1 MNRRSRDS
9 QSPGA
14 DLGGVLAR
22 EEFRHAVEDAVGA
35 SVGAHAQ
42 ARWPR
47 GKKRTRADGSDG
59 GDRSGEAE
67 GGQQWREGE
76 RGITAGP
83 EERREA
89 GEALVEDDERVGGR
103 GSAAGV
109 GRGGWGREE
118 IGRGVGHR
126 RERHDAVTGGAEE

>member
-22 EEFRHAVEDAVGA
+22 EELRHAVEDAVGA

-47 GKKRTRADGSDG
+47 GKKKEQEQTGQTAGTGQAKRKAVNNGERERGASPRDQ
-59 GDRSGEAE
+59 RSGAK
-67 GGQQWREGE
+67 
-76 RGITAGP
+76 RG
-83 EERREA
+83 RRW
-89 GEALVEDDERVGGR
+89 LRTT
-103 GSAAGV
+103 SA
-109 GRGGWGREE
+109 
-118 IGRGVGHR
+118 
-126 RERHDAVTGGAEE
+126 